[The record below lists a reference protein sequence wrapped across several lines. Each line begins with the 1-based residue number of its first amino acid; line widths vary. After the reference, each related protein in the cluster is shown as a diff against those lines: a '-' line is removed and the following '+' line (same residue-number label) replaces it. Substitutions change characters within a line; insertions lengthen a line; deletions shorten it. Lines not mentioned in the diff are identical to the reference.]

1 MDALKLKIKRHE
13 KRKRHISLSVSRT
26 ATRPRI
32 SVFRSNLHLYGQ
44 VIDDERGVTLCSV
57 ATVQKEFSQYKNN
70 VNDAAILGEELGKKM
85 IEKNIKSAVFDRNGY
100 LYHGV
105 VKSFADGV
113 RKAGVVF

>member
-1 MDALKLKIKRHE
+1 MDALQLKIKRHE
-13 KRKRHISLSVSRT
+13 KRKRHIRLSVSGT
-26 ATRPRI
+26 ALRPRI

-44 VIDDERGVTLCSV
+44 VIDDEKGITLCSV
-57 ATVQKEFSQYKNN
+57 GTVQKEFSGLHNN
-70 VNDAAILGEELGKKM
+70 VKDAAVLGEALGKM
-85 IEKNIKSAVFDRNGY
+85 MVEKNIKTAVFDRNGY